1 MRTIALPKHKTLTAS
16 LEQCLQNRRSC
27 REMSEKELSGRR
39 FIFVALVVCRYY
51 VSRGRTSDDAVNPG
65 FERGIRVCRSQGRGL
80 AV

>member
-27 REMSEKELSGRR
+27 REMSEKELS
-39 FIFVALVVCRYY
+39 
-51 VSRGRTSDDAVNPG
+51 DDAFNPG
-65 FERGIRVCRSQGRGL
+65 FERGIRVCRSQGRSL